1 MRINEDYLD
10 DIENMQDVLQHD
22 DSVVDNGKW
31 WIV

>member
-10 DIENMQDVLQHD
+10 DIENMQDVLHKD
-22 DSVVDNGKW
+22 DTIIEYGKW

>member
-10 DIENMQDVLQHD
+10 DVENVQDVLHKD
-22 DSVVDNGKW
+22 DTIVEYGNW